1 MLAVLKIR
9 LVENVLLERRRSA
22 TQYEDNKWL
31 ARHNYLTLVLADCGA
46 KCESLWLEVLRLC
59 TGSVY
64 VSVCGGA
71 PTLG

>member
-22 TQYEDNKWL
+22 TQYEDKKWL

-46 KCESLWLEVLRLC
+46 KCESL
-59 TGSVY
+59 
-64 VSVCGGA
+64 
-71 PTLG
+71 